1 MSAPSTDF
9 PTEPAVQPRLE
20 EIPIRLTKGRA
31 RQLLDFFWKGIES
44 ERDSIAETYGV
55 KFNADGTIEVSS
67 EDLRMLEPGQIDELN
82 ARLELM
88 SMAIAASQIVRRRYI
103 TG

>member
-1 MSAPSTDF
+1 M
-9 PTEPAVQPRLE
+9 
-20 EIPIRLTKGRA
+20 
-31 RQLLDFFWKGIES
+31 
-44 ERDSIAETYGV
+44 